1 MTKNEMHDEPTVVEH
16 PVVYVREVSPE
27 TLIAEGAMPADSMLP
42 AGTKL
47 YAVHLTDG
55 RRIAVMDDRNRAFAA
70 AVQHDMLPVSVH

>member
-1 MTKNEMHDEPTVVEH
+1 MSEHENIEMNPETAA
-16 PVVYVREVSPE
+16 VVYVREVSPE
-27 TLIAEGAMPADSMLP
+27 TLIAEGAMPEGSILP

-70 AVQHDMLPVSVH
+70 ALQNDLTPVSVH

>member
-1 MTKNEMHDEPTVVEH
+1 MTDTDNINENVAEH

-27 TLIAEGAMPADSMLP
+27 TLIAEGAMPEGSILP

-55 RRIAVMDDRNRAFAA
+55 RRIAVMDDRARAFAA
-70 AVQHDMLPVSVH
+70 ALQNDLTPVSVH

>member
-1 MTKNEMHDEPTVVEH
+1 MIIPLDRRGPR
-16 PVVYVREVSPE
+16 PVFRQIVDYLRRN
-27 TLIAEGAMPADSMLP
+27 IEGGRLP

-70 AVQHDMLPVSVH
+70 AVQHDLHPVSVH